1 MKSLTFLLLFSLLA
15 SNSFAQS
22 TEKEKT
28 KPAKTEQPEKAD
40 KGAEISQKET
50 KVEEGKEKGI
60 SISSAARKS
69 TLLREK
75 AEKRAGNTEAGNK
88 RAKLGAGN
96 AQRGKEISNQ
106 AKSKANNRP
115 NIPGQVT
122 RPNITVP
129 RARPTPPVVRP
140 TKPDKPG
147 KPVTPPGGKPGG
159 I

>member
-1 MKSLTFLLLFSLLA
+1 MKSLTFLIFFSFLA
-15 SNSFAQS
+15 GFGFSQS

-28 KPAKTEQPEKAD
+28 KPTKTELPQKAETSEMTTTVESGKA
-40 KGAEISQKET
+40 KG
-50 KVEEGKEKGI
+50 V

-75 AEKRAGNTEAGNK
+75 AGKKGTNIEKGNEKAN
-88 RAKLGAGN
+88 LGAAN
-96 AQRGKEISNQ
+96 AEKGKEISNQ
-106 AKSKANNRP
+106 AKSKANIKP
-115 NIPGQVT
+115 NIPGQAT

-129 RARPTPPVVRP
+129 NARPTPPVVRP
-140 TKPDKPG
+140 TKPEKPT